1 MRARAFRALSF
12 SASEAAPSAA
22 VAESPG
28 GGGSAGGGA
37 RGGAANEP
45 DEPAV
50 DKSCCEPAVDKSCC
64 DCTVIRWAEVGTATS
79 RLGAG
84 TGEGSA
90 CCGSGAAWLELA
102 LELPAPLP
110 APLLLM
116 PREDGGPGGIELG
129 GDSGSKPPPCGSVCS
144 STVTRCSSMRRS
156 SWARS
161 RDTIKLSTR
170 RR

>member
-1 MRARAFRALSF
+1 MRARAFRELSF

-37 RGGAANEP
+37 QGGAANEP

-50 DKSCCEPAVDKSCC
+50 DKSCC
-64 DCTVIRWAEVGTATS
+64 DCTVIWWAEVGTVTS

-129 GDSGSKPPPCGSVCS
+129 GDSGSKPPPCISVCS
-144 STVTRCSSMRRS
+144 STALTRCSSMRRS

-161 RDTIKLSTR
+161 RETIKLSTR